1 MYKIGEGVYKQS
13 VNLHLA
19 KKKKQTKHAILYVN
33 YFFNTTYLSSNLP
46 AKSVA
51 ASSLLDSIPSSS
63 AIKDPSE

>member
-13 VNLHLA
+13 AEIHFA
-19 KKKKQTKHAILYVN
+19 KKTKHVILYVN
-33 YFFNTTYLSSNLP
+33 HFYNTTYLSSNLP

-63 AIKDPSE
+63 AINDPSE